1 MSRPLIV
8 KAGQT
13 LPEIR
18 ALRGDFEDWIAAGMR
33 LSRSEVGVVDVCA
46 GESLPDP
53 ATPSCIVVTGSSSMV
68 TDREPWSEQTAQ
80 WLRRAVEADAPI
92 LGICYGHQLLAHAL
106 GGVVGDNP
114 QGREVG
120 TVEVALRPEAA
131 DDPLLSVLGRR
142 DMLHATHVQSVL
154 ALPDGARHLAS
165 TSRDPFHA
173 FAVGDR
179 VFGVQSHPEFDADVM
194 RRYLEGRRARIAE
207 EGLDVDALLAAVEEA
222 PAGPRLLR
230 RFASLR

>member
-131 DDPLLSVLGRR
+131 PWMRTYTLESRICSNAQMSQRIGCHS
-142 DMLHATHVQSVL
+142 M
-154 ALPDGARHLAS
+154 HL
-165 TSRDPFHA
+165 
-173 FAVGDR
+173 
-179 VFGVQSHPEFDADVM
+179 
-194 RRYLEGRRARIAE
+194 
-207 EGLDVDALLAAVEEA
+207 
-222 PAGPRLLR
+222 
-230 RFASLR
+230 